1 MDWTTFW
8 YMIVKYQKIDIVAL
22 WYYWGG
28 KSANGV
34 VGSTISDYGWLYSMI
49 QNKWFTRAC
58 VLSFLVFYWLSI
70 LLICYLGKITIET
83 IRSWTFPQYSP
94 F

>member
-1 MDWTTFW
+1 MDWPSFW
-8 YMIVKYQKIDIVAL
+8 YMIVKYQKIDIVGL
-22 WYYWGG
+22 WYFWGG
-28 KSANGV
+28 KTFNATS
-34 VGSTISDYGWLYSMI
+34 STYISDYGWLYSLI

-58 VLSFLVFYWLSI
+58 VLSFLVFDWAMI
-70 LLICYLGKITIET
+70 ILICYLGKLTLDS